1 MYNYN
6 NIDRK
11 KEDGLQDW
19 YSSFT
24 QTTPHNTNTNPHRR
38 ERDFTSLIREII
50 KLIPTNSTQG
60 KSRFHS

>member
-6 NIDRK
+6 NKDRHI
-11 KEDGLQDW
+11 EDGLQDW
-19 YSSFT
+19 YSSLT
-24 QTTPHNTNTNPHRR
+24 QTTLPNTRSHRR

-60 KSRFHS
+60 KSKFHS